1 MNNKCRFILVLS
13 LFLFLTGCVLQPTI
27 TENLP
32 MQFDDR
38 ATIPSIETLTLTKT
52 PYPTD
57 IEGST
62 ATLVPPTI
70 ENQTLGNK
78 FTYYLD
84 QDRIDQLC
92 LGLPQLQILK
102 LLNLDDYYITYVLEQ
117 NNISSISIED
127 GTLTPLHVSEFPGGR
142 LELVEAEYPWYT
154 YSVTDSPQGFG
165 YWNLH
170 LVNVEDGTN
179 TIIAQKAQ
187 YGSNSLHIDLALDN
201 GILYFISS
209 TFDGTKVLS
218 SKVYAIDLSN
228 KESTL
233 IIENPDA
240 DTYMS
245 IISASNGYLVFEHD
259 TPKSDVGSHLSLY
272 DVDSKSF
279 IDLPQ
284 TFPASMPGIEYPYVV
299 WKNNKRF
306 DQPTSFTIYYIE
318 TGVST
323 VHEVTNSNSKN
334 ISISH
339 RFVITDAL
347 TGRDPIRN
355 SVMLHSTDNGDIYA
369 IQIGLNDVRVNDVY
383 IDNEYVIL
391 SFSTFTE
398 ADNYSSYICK
408 LPLENVIS
416 DAVEGIEVS
425 Q

>member
-1 MNNKCRFILVLS
+1 
-13 LFLFLTGCVLQPTI
+13 
-27 TENLP
+27 
-32 MQFDDR
+32 MQFEDR
-38 ATIPSIETLTLTKT
+38 ATIPSTEILTLTKT

-70 ENQTLGNK
+70 ENQTPGNK

-84 QDRIDQLC
+84 QDRMDQLC

-127 GTLTPLHVSEFPGGR
+127 GTLTPLHVSEFPKGR
-142 LELVEAEYPWYT
+142 LEPIEAEYPWYT

-165 YWNLH
+165 DWNLH

-179 TIIAQKAQ
+179 TIIAHSGQ
-187 YGSNSLHIDLALDN
+187 YGSYPLHNDLALDN

-218 SKVYAIDLSN
+218 SKVYAIDISN
-228 KESTL
+228 KETTL

-259 TPKSDVGSHLSLY
+259 APKSDVGSHLSLY
-272 DVDSKSF
+272 DVESKSF
-279 IDLPQ
+279 IELPQ
-284 TFPASMPGIEYPYVV
+284 TFPASSPNIEYPYVV
-299 WKNNKRF
+299 WKNNKPF
-306 DQPTSFTIYYIE
+306 DQPTNFTVFNIE

-323 VHEVTNSNSKN
+323 VHKIVSSSSTTLSVSNQY
-334 ISISH
+334 
-339 RFVITDAL
+339 VITDGL
-347 TGRDPIRN
+347 TGRDPSRN
-355 SVMLHSTDNGDIYA
+355 SVIMYSLENGDIYA
-369 IQIGLNDVRVNDVY
+369 IQIGLNDVRVNDAY
-383 IDNEYVIL
+383 MDNENVIL
-391 SFSTFTE
+391 AFTTFTE